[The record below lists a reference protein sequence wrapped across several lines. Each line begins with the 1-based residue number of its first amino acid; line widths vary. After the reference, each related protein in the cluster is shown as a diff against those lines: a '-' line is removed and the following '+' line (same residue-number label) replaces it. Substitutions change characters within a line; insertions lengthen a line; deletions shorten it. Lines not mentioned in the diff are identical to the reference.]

1 MPRELIRAPGHDRT
15 RSLGF
20 LGLAWLEHFAVHG
33 PGDVQGR
40 PLNPDDPEGLPLDDE
55 FAGLIVDHYAVDEH
69 GRRLYDSAF
78 TSRAKGRAKSE
89 LAAFE
94 VLFEAFGP
102 CRFLDFAK
110 GGEVF
115 EWRDFRYVYAPGEP
129 MGRPIVYPFIR
140 CLATEEG
147 QAGNTYDNV
156 HFNLTDGPL
165 SEGLASTVAGLTR
178 TLLPGPNGG
187 EIVPSTASNAAKD
200 GGKETHVVFD
210 ETHLYIT
217 PELRKMY
224 RTVRRNMAKRKDAEP
239 WSHETST
246 MYLPGEGSV
255 AEETHDLA
263 KKIREKKV
271 KRARLFFDHRE
282 APPIEDLGDEK
293 ALIAALRETYGPFAD
308 VMDLRRIIDEIWDPR
323 NEPQDSRRYYLNQ
336 PTSSADAW
344 FTDHEWKACA
354 DLEKIV
360 DQDDPVTLGFDGSK
374 SRKRGIADATALVG
388 CRVLDGH
395 SWLIAAWEEPDNWQP
410 PAGDPEAKWEVPAV
424 EVDAAVNDAFAKFN
438 VVGFYADPAK
448 WESYVATWEAKFAKR
463 LKVQSGQKHP
473 IEWWINQGRS
483 IIVTRA
489 IDKAHTAVIDH
500 QMSHDGG
507 FVLTRHILN
516 ARRRKGP
523 SGIWIAKEHPDSPRK
538 IDAAWA
544 WIAAYAARLDAV
556 AKGIGAQKTATAPR
570 RLR

>member
-1 MPRELIRAPGHDRT
+1 MPRELIQSPNHDRN
-15 RSLGF
+15 RSLGW

-40 PLNPDDPEGLPLDDE
+40 PLDSDSPDGLPLDDE
-55 FAGLIVDHYAVDEH
+55 FAGLIVDHYALEAS
-69 GRRLYDSAF
+69 GRRRYDSAF
-78 TSRAKGRAKSE
+78 TSRSKGRAKSE
-89 LAAFE
+89 LAGFE
-94 VLFEAFGP
+94 VLLEGFGP
-102 CRFLDFAK
+102 CRFAGFAE

-115 EWRDFRYVYAPGEP
+115 EWRDFQYEYAVGEP
-129 MGRPIVYPFIR
+129 MGRQVVYPFIR

-147 QAGNTYDNV
+147 QSGNTYDNV
-156 HFNLTDGPL
+156 YFNLTDGPL

-178 TLLPGPNGG
+178 TLLPHGG

-210 ETHLYIT
+210 ETHLYVQ

-224 RTVRRNMAKRKDAEP
+224 RTVRRNLAKRKDSEP

-255 AEETHDLA
+255 AEDTHSLA
-263 KKIREKKV
+263 KKIREKRV
-271 KRARLFFDHRE
+271 KRSRLFFDHRE
-282 APPIEDLGDEK
+282 GFPIDDLGDEK
-293 ALIAALRETYGPFAD
+293 ALIGALREAYGPFAD

-323 NEPQDSRRYYLNQ
+323 NEPADSRRYYLNQ

-344 FTDHEWKACA
+344 LADWEWKART
-354 DLEKIV
+354 V
-360 DQDDPVTLGFDGSK
+360 DVVIDRREPITLGFDGSK
-374 SRKRGIADATALVG
+374 SRKRGVTDATALVG
-388 CRVLDGH
+388 CRVSDGH
-395 SWLIAAWEEPDNWQP
+395 TWLVAAWEQPDG
-410 PAGDPEAKWEVPAV
+410 PAGRDWEVPAV
-424 EVDAAVNDAFAKFN
+424 EVDAAVVDAFAKFN

-448 WESYVATWEAKFAKR
+448 WESYVAGWEAKFSKR
-463 LKVQSGQKHP
+463 LKVKAGQRHA

-489 IDKAHTAVIDH
+489 IDKFHTAVTSKSG
-500 QMSHDGG
+500 QMTHDGG
-507 FVLTRHILN
+507 FVLTRHVLN

-523 SGIWIAKEHPDSPRK
+523 SGIWIGKEHPDSPMK

-544 WIAAYAARLDAV
+544 AIAAYAARLDAV
-556 AKGIGAQKTATAPR
+556 AKGIGAKKTTAPKR
-570 RLR
+570 IR

>member
-1 MPRELIRAPGHDRT
+1 M
-15 RSLGF
+15 
-20 LGLAWLEHFAVHG
+20 HG

-40 PLNPDDPEGLPLDDE
+40 PLDPDAEDGLPLDDE
-55 FAGLIVDHYAVDEH
+55 FAGLIVDHYALDES
-69 GRRLYDSAF
+69 GRRMYDSAF

-102 CRFLDFAK
+102 CRFLDWAE

-115 EWRDFRYVYAPGEP
+115 EWRDFRYEYQPGEP

-156 HFNLTDGPL
+156 YYNLTDGPL
-165 SEGLASTVAGLTR
+165 SEGLASSVAGLTR
-178 TLLPGPNGG
+178 TLLPHGG

-200 GGKETHVVFD
+200 GGKESHVVFD
-210 ETHLYIT
+210 ETHLYT
-217 PELRKMY
+217 QPELRLMY

-246 MYLPGEGSV
+246 MYLPGEESV

-263 KKIREKKV
+263 KKIREKRV

-282 APPIEDLGDEK
+282 GFPIEDLGDEK

-323 NEPQDSRRYYLNQ
+323 NEPADSRRYYLNQ
-336 PTSSADAW
+336 PTSSSDAW
-344 FTDHEWKACA
+344 LADHEWKARHSA
-354 DLEKIV
+354 GAVVGKREA
-360 DQDDPVTLGFDGSK
+360 VTLGFDGSK
-374 SRKRGIADATALVG
+374 SRKRGVTDATALVA
-388 CRVLDGH
+388 CRVSDGH
-395 SWLIAAWEEPDNWQP
+395 MWLVAAWEQPDG
-410 PAGDPEAKWEVPAV
+410 PAGVDWEVPTV
-424 EVDAAVNDAFAKFN
+424 EVDAAVDQAFKDYN

-448 WESYVATWEAKFAKR
+448 WESYVANWEARHFKR
-463 LKVQSGQKHP
+463 LKVKSSQKHP
-473 IEWWINQGRS
+473 IEWWINKGRS

-489 IDKAHTAVIDH
+489 IDKLHTAIIGG
-500 QMSHDGG
+500 QMTHDGG
-507 FVLTRHILN
+507 FVLTRHVLN

-523 SGIWIAKEHPDSPRK
+523 SGIWIAKEHPDSPKK

-544 WIAAYAARLDAV
+544 AIAAFACRLDAV
-556 AKGIGAQKTATAPR
+556 AAGLGTDKQMTAPKR
-570 RLR
+570 IR